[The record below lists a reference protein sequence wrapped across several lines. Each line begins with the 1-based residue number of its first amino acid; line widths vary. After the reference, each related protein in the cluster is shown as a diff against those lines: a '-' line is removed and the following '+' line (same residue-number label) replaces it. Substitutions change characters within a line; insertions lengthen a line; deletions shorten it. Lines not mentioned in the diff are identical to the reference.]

1 MLKIF
6 VFIPKAKPGKIF
18 NWVETERCV
27 HLMIRLAKTMLLR
40 SADTMVTDNIQDGEK
55 KKDVSG
61 TREIM
66 MMMGR
71 LW

>member
-1 MLKIF
+1 MLMIC

-18 NWVETERCV
+18 NWVETEICV
-27 HLMIRLAKTMLLR
+27 HPMIRLAKTMLLHN
-40 SADTMVTDNIQDGEK
+40 ADTMVTDNIQDGEK
-55 KKDVSG
+55 KKDVRG
-61 TREIM
+61 TKEM

>member
-1 MLKIF
+1 MLTIC
-6 VFIPKAKPGKIF
+6 VFNPKAKPGKIF

-27 HLMIRLAKTMLLR
+27 HPMIMTMLLHN
-40 SADTMVTDNIQDGEK
+40 ADTMVTDNIQDGEK
-55 KKDVSG
+55 KKDVRG
-61 TREIM
+61 TKEL

>member
-1 MLKIF
+1 
-6 VFIPKAKPGKIF
+6 
-18 NWVETERCV
+18 
-27 HLMIRLAKTMLLR
+27 MIRLAKTMLLR

-71 LW
+71 LG